1 MKKKETK
8 DQKNQKEEIQYAPY
22 QWIGVMVALPPCDED
37 VVVTNALQGKVMWM
51 TTRYNGTDTR
61 IKTDSNGFITDPGL
75 PEVTHWMRIE
85 PVDLTTAHDIDW
97 SKSVEEID
105 QQLYKKY
112 GLSQDEIDFIERTI
126 KPMK

>member
-1 MKKKETK
+1 MEKQNSQQQPT
-8 DQKNQKEEIQYAPY
+8 QYAPY
-22 QWIGVMVALPPCDED
+22 QWIGVMVALPPYDED

-51 TTRYNGTDTR
+51 TARYNGTDTSL
-61 IKTDSNGFITDPGL
+61 KTDSNGFITDKGL
-75 PEVTHWMRIE
+75 PEVTHWMRID
-85 PVDLTTAHDIDW
+85 PVNLSTAHDIDW
-97 SKSVEEID
+97 SKSVAEID

>member
-1 MKKKETK
+1 MKKKEVK
-8 DQKNQKEEIQYAPY
+8 AQKEEIEYAPY
-22 QWIGVMVALPPCDED
+22 QWIGVMVALPPYEED
-37 VVVTNALQGKVMWM
+37 VVVTNALIDGKPLWVTW
-51 TTRYNGTDTR
+51 RSEDK
-61 IKTDSNGFITDPGL
+61 IEQKDENGFVL
-75 PEVTHWMRIE
+75 VNEECPEVTHWMRIDR
-85 PVDLTTAHDIDW
+85 VNLSTAHDIDW